1 MSLLAAAAILA
12 ASPLGLTLEVRSPQT
27 AVLVGEPVKVVV
39 TWRATNTLKE
49 QIFPENEEF
58 SNWSVIWRV
67 SDGRTERE
75 YREAARSIDE
85 RIEPIVM
92 LKRGEEV
99 VRNLVLI
106 QCCQLSGG
114 DGLERFLFPTKGKY
128 RLRAIY
134 SKHQHW
140 VESNE
145 LSFTVSDPTPDE
157 RDVLDAVRRHPTMLT
172 LRGDADV
179 QAMGKA
185 LIAKHPKSRYLRR
198 ARLQAIETKANAVHN
213 QYDPDTG
220 DSMLH
225 LDKAAIRGFRTGKYR
240 DLAEDILADSSWG
253 PFEEEAL
260 ILADTLAQASGDVAV
275 QEKARKELFERHPHS
290 PAVKRIKDDEA
301 EDAEDDD
308 EASEPKKPSPKPKQ

>member
-1 MSLLAAAAILA
+1 MMGIKQ
-12 ASPLGLTLEVRSPQT
+12 ERSC
-27 AVLVGEPVKVVV
+27 A
-39 TWRATNTLKE
+39 R
-49 QIFPENEEF
+49 
-58 SNWSVIWRV
+58 SS
-67 SDGRTERE
+67 E

-85 RIEPIVM
+85 RIEPTVM

-134 SKHQHW
+134 SRHQHR
-140 VESNE
+140 VESSE
-145 LSFTVSDPTPDE
+145 LPFTVSDPTPDE

-185 LIAKHPKSRYLRR
+185 LIAKYPKSRYLRR
-198 ARLQAIETKANAVHN
+198 ARLQAIESKANAVHN

-220 DSMLH
+220 ESMLH

-240 DLAEDILADSSWG
+240 DLAEDVLAESDWG

-260 ILADTLAQASGDVAV
+260 VLADRLAQASGDVAL
-275 QEKARKELFERHPHS
+275 QQKARKELFEKHS
-290 PAVKRIKDDEA
+290 RSPVVKRIKNEEA
-301 EDAEDDD
+301 EDTEEDD
-308 EASEPKKPSPKPKQ
+308 EASAPKKPAPKPKQ